1 MVKYPWEYEWS
12 SARWHLRMSV
22 RKYIKVNETSIV
34 DRKYWKQYLMNSD
47 EDIDNEIRRKT
58 AKGKAFA
65 GEAFISFWERELG
78 SVLRELKSGPPKR
91 KQAG

>member
-1 MVKYPWEYEWS
+1 
-12 SARWHLRMSV
+12 
-22 RKYIKVNETSIV
+22 
-34 DRKYWKQYLMNSD
+34 MNSD
-47 EDIDNEIRRKT
+47 EEIDNEIRRKT

-78 SVLRELKSGPPKR
+78 SVLRELKFGPPKR